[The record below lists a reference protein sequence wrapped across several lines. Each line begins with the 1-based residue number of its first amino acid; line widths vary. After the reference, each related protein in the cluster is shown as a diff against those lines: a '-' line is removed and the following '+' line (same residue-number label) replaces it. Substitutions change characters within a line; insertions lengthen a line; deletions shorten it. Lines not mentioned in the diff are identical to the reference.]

1 MPYRYK
7 KGAKIMNGKWKRY
20 RVLLIA
26 AGMAVCMMAGLAV
39 GMGWSRSYTEK
50 MVTQAADKE
59 FAATQEKGED
69 AEDESAPLYFSV
81 DAQQKMLYKDA
92 VADEEIVKEVCSKF
106 NADFDTVRMKDITR
120 EMRDYEEALWL
131 RKNMGKCALLD
142 EEADEN
148 NAVHEISSLE
158 IYICEIYAFGEGKA
172 VIESMCKEFGI
183 NPKGAVI
190 SDLTPEQLA
199 QIGEEAYKTSDHPKE

>member
-1 MPYRYK
+1 MPHRYE
-7 KGAKIMNGKWKRY
+7 KGAKIMNRKWKRY

-26 AGMAVCMMAGLAV
+26 AGMAVCMTAGLA
-39 GMGWSRSYTEK
+39 MGISWSRSRTEK

-59 FAATQEKGED
+59 FAVTQQKGED
-69 AEDESAPLYFSV
+69 AEDEPAPLYFSV

-92 VADEEIVKEVCSKF
+92 VA
-106 NADFDTVRMKDITR
+106 
-120 EMRDYEEALWL
+120 EEALWL
-131 RKNMGKCALLD
+131 RKNMGECALLD
-142 EEADEN
+142 EEADEK
-148 NAVHEISSLE
+148 NAVREISSLE

-172 VIESMCKEFGI
+172 VIEGMCKEFGI

-199 QIGEEAYKTSDHPKE
+199 QIGEEAYMTSDHPKE

>member
-1 MPYRYK
+1 MPHRYE
-7 KGAKIMNGKWKRY
+7 KGAKIMNRKWKRY

-26 AGMAVCMMAGLAV
+26 AGMAVCMTAGLA
-39 GMGWSRSYTEK
+39 MGISWSRSRTEK

-59 FAATQEKGED
+59 FAVTQQKGED
-69 AEDESAPLYFSV
+69 AEDEPAPLYFSV

-106 NADFDTVRMKDITR
+106 DADFDTVRMKDVTR

-131 RKNMGKCALLD
+131 RKNMGECALLD
-142 EEADEN
+142 EEADEK
-148 NAVHEISSLE
+148 NAVREISSLE

-172 VIESMCKEFGI
+172 VIEGMCKR
-183 NPKGAVI
+183 
-190 SDLTPEQLA
+190 S
-199 QIGEEAYKTSDHPKE
+199 EEHTSELQSQR

>member
-1 MPYRYK
+1 MPHRYE
-7 KGAKIMNGKWKRY
+7 KGAKIMNGKWRRY

-26 AGMAVCMMAGLAV
+26 AGMAVCMTAGLAM
-39 GMGWSRSYTEK
+39 GIGWSRSRTEK

-59 FAATQEKGED
+59 FAVTQQKGED
-69 AEDESAPLYFSV
+69 AEDEPAPLYFSV

-92 VADEEIVKEVCSKF
+92 VADEEIVKEVCSKSHI
-106 NADFDTVRMKDITR
+106 DFDTVRMKDVTR

-131 RKNMGKCALLD
+131 RKNMGECALLD
-142 EEADEN
+142 EEADEK
-148 NAVHEISSLE
+148 NAVREISSLE

-199 QIGEEAYKTSDHPKE
+199 QIGEEAYMTSDHPKE